1 MKRTEYEKLQQKR
14 KDRERKVDAVIMLFI
29 IIAMMACV
37 IGEAVIR
44 NSK

>member
-1 MKRTEYEKLQQKR
+1 MKRNRYQEWQKA
-14 KDRERKVDAVIMLFI
+14 KQDRERKIDAVIMLII

-37 IGEAVIR
+37 MGEAVIR